1 MDEFIRQTFFCT
13 TTGRDSKSLVLK
25 SHPWLPKAMDGV
37 LFYFQN
43 DKALFSSI
51 RLSVKI
57 YEYNFLAYLE
67 VTICSILI
75 R

>member
-1 MDEFIRQTFFCT
+1 
-13 TTGRDSKSLVLK
+13 
-25 SHPWLPKAMDGV
+25 MDGV

-67 VTICSILI
+67 VTICFILI